1 MATSR
6 PARASGTD
14 EASTILQPLG
24 TALLVVGLLLG
35 FAFLPKLFSERA
47 DVPGKAAPE
56 FSVETIANM
65 PDKPRLALSELRG
78 KVVVL
83 DFWATWCGPCKAQ
96 SPVLD
101 SLQRKF
107 QDRGLVVVG
116 MNTSDGEGNA
126 KAWAASHGVVYPI
139 VYDQNDTVAHGYN
152 VDSFPTLFVIDRG
165 GKIAAMRVGF
175 TSANELEGLVK
186 KLL

>member
-6 PARASGTD
+6 PAGANGTD
-14 EASTILQPLG
+14 EASAILQPLG
-24 TALLVVGLLLG
+24 TALLVVALLFG
-35 FAFLPKLFSERA
+35 FALLPKLFTEHAAVS
-47 DVPGKAAPE
+47 GKPAPE
-56 FSVETIANM
+56 FSVEAIANV

-78 KVVVL
+78 KVVIL

-116 MNTSDGEGNA
+116 MNTNDGEGNA
-126 KAWAASHGVVYPI
+126 KEWAASHGVVYPI

-152 VDSFPTLFVIDRG
+152 VNSFPTLFVIDRE

-175 TSANELEGLVK
+175 TSSNELEGLVK